1 MALAAR
7 QITGKIFTI
16 FLPIMVFVAIEVVCA
31 FSVSRQK
38 VHLEGSECAPDF

>member
-1 MALAAR
+1 MALVAR
-7 QITGKIFTI
+7 QIIWKIFAI

-38 VHLEGSECAPDF
+38 VHLEDSECAPEF